1 MSKVA
6 SDNVISGKETIEETL
21 EETPVDLE
29 VVKDNLEEISKKVQN
44 IENRLSEEQENIGKI
59 IESVGEIRTEITATE
74 NMLVESPKGN
84 IQTKQNSPIY
94 FLGIVFVIIIFWIVG
109 CLLER
114 LINKIKSWLE
124 RLINGIKSGLE
135 RLINGIKSWLER
147 LINGIKSWLERLING
162 IKSWLERINKKIPGR
177 KWLINI
183 IIKVQKRVRKPRNSE
198 GQIREYTKLSAE
210 DIFDQFR
217 KKYKE
222 KDKKWIIVIVM
233 IILSYFIMPLLYLQF
248 VKWFR
253 NYKYFSSLLMIGPAV
268 SCLAVLSNKKFKK
281 IPNIPALV
289 LCIWL
294 VMLSLFYIDDIEL
307 DGYIILLISLFYYSI
322 FLFSIIHFQ
331 YTSFKDCT
339 LSEAYKTINAIIKN
353 NSIII
358 AQDSFDMLVLSS
370 SKIENDVIE
379 AIKSVLSFLGT
390 LGIISFT
397 KKYFNAYIKN
407 LLENDTLDSIVTMIA
422 SLIILLPI
430 FYFLYRDFKWKADLY
445 KKVLKDMQFTY
456 TLKGKLDY
464 DEK

>member
-114 LINKIKSWLE
+114 LINKIKSGLE
-124 RLINGIKSGLE
+124 RLINGIKSG
-135 RLINGIKSWLER
+135 LER

>member
-124 RLINGIKSGLE
+124 RLINGIKSG
-135 RLINGIKSWLER
+135 LER

>member
-1 MSKVA
+1 MYHNVEKAHKKGASVSVMSKVA
-6 SDNVISGKETIEETL
+6 SENVISGKETLEETL

-59 IESVGEIRTEITATE
+59 IESVGEIQVEISAIE
-74 NMLVESPKGN
+74 NMRVESPKGN
-84 IQTKQNSPIY
+84 AQTKQNSFIC
-94 FLGIVFVIIIFWIVG
+94 FLGFAFVIIIIFGIVG
-109 CLLER
+109 CF
-114 LINKIKSWLE
+114 LE
-124 RLINGIKSGLE
+124 RLINGIE
-135 RLINGIKSWLER
+135 
-147 LINGIKSWLERLING
+147 SWLERLING

-183 IIKVQKRVRKPRNSE
+183 IIKVQKRERKPRNSE

-430 FYFLYRDFKWKADLY
+430 FYFLYRDFNWKADLY

>member
-6 SDNVISGKETIEETL
+6 SENVISGKETLEETL

-59 IESVGEIRTEITATE
+59 IESVGEIQVEISAIE
-74 NMLVESPKGN
+74 NMRVESPKGN
-84 IQTKQNSPIY
+84 AQTKQNSFIC
-94 FLGIVFVIIIFWIVG
+94 FLGFAFVIIIIFGIVG
-109 CLLER
+109 CF
-114 LINKIKSWLE
+114 LE
-124 RLINGIKSGLE
+124 RLINGIE
-135 RLINGIKSWLER
+135 
-147 LINGIKSWLERLING
+147 SWLERLING

-183 IIKVQKRVRKPRNSE
+183 IIKVQKRERKPRNSE
-198 GQIREYTKLSAE
+198 GQIREYKKLSAE
-210 DIFDQFR
+210 DIVDQFR

-430 FYFLYRDFKWKADLY
+430 FYFLYRDFNWKADLY

>member
-1 MSKVA
+1 M
-6 SDNVISGKETIEETL
+6 
-21 EETPVDLE
+21 
-29 VVKDNLEEISKKVQN
+29 
-44 IENRLSEEQENIGKI
+44 
-59 IESVGEIRTEITATE
+59 
-74 NMLVESPKGN
+74 
-84 IQTKQNSPIY
+84 
-94 FLGIVFVIIIFWIVG
+94 
-109 CLLER
+109 
-114 LINKIKSWLE
+114 
-124 RLINGIKSGLE
+124 
-135 RLINGIKSWLER
+135 
-147 LINGIKSWLERLING
+147 
-162 IKSWLERINKKIPGR
+162 
-177 KWLINI
+177 
-183 IIKVQKRVRKPRNSE
+183 
-198 GQIREYTKLSAE
+198 
-210 DIFDQFR
+210 
-217 KKYKE
+217 
-222 KDKKWIIVIVM
+222 M

-430 FYFLYRDFKWKADLY
+430 FYFLYRDFNWKADLY

>member
-114 LINKIKSWLE
+114 LINKIKS
-124 RLINGIKSGLE
+124 G
-135 RLINGIKSWLER
+135 
-147 LINGIKSWLERLING
+147 LERLING

>member
-6 SDNVISGKETIEETL
+6 SENVISGKEALEETL

-59 IESVGEIRTEITATE
+59 IESVGEIRVEISAIE
-74 NMLVESPKGN
+74 NMKVESPKGN
-84 IQTKQNSPIY
+84 VQTKQNSFIC
-94 FLGIVFVIIIFWIVG
+94 FLGIAFVIIIIFGIVG

-124 RLINGIKSGLE
+124 QL
-135 RLINGIKSWLER
+135 
-147 LINGIKSWLERLING
+147 
-162 IKSWLERINKKIPGR
+162 INKKIPWLEQLINKIKSWR
-177 KWLINI
+177 EWLINT
-183 IIKVQKRVRKPRNSE
+183 IKKLIKSRNPEEQTRK
-198 GQIREYTKLSAE
+198 YTKLSAE

-430 FYFLYRDFKWKADLY
+430 FYFLYRDFNWKADLY

-456 TLKGKLDY
+456 TLKGTLGD

>member
-6 SDNVISGKETIEETL
+6 SENVISGKEALEETL

-59 IESVGEIRTEITATE
+59 IESVGEIRVEISAIE
-74 NMLVESPKGN
+74 NMKVESPKGN
-84 IQTKQNSPIY
+84 VQTKQNSFIC
-94 FLGIVFVIIIFWIVG
+94 FLGIAFVIIIIFGIVG

-124 RLINGIKSGLE
+124 QLINK
-135 RLINGIKSWLER
+135 IKSWLEQ
-147 LINGIKSWLERLING
+147 L
-162 IKSWLERINKKIPGR
+162 INKKIPWLEQLINKIKSWR
-177 KWLINI
+177 EWLINT
-183 IIKVQKRVRKPRNSE
+183 IKKLIKSRNPEEQTRK
-198 GQIREYTKLSAE
+198 YTKLSAE

-430 FYFLYRDFKWKADLY
+430 FYFLYRDFNWKADLY

-456 TLKGKLDY
+456 TLKGTLGD

>member
-162 IKSWLERINKKIPGR
+162 IKTWPTRINKKIPGR

>member
-1 MSKVA
+1 M
-6 SDNVISGKETIEETL
+6 
-21 EETPVDLE
+21 
-29 VVKDNLEEISKKVQN
+29 
-44 IENRLSEEQENIGKI
+44 R
-59 IESVGEIRTEITATE
+59 
-74 NMLVESPKGN
+74 VESPKGN
-84 IQTKQNSPIY
+84 AQTKQNSFIC
-94 FLGIVFVIIIFWIVG
+94 FLGFAFVIIIIFGIVG
-109 CLLER
+109 CFLER
-114 LINKIKSWLE
+114 LINGIESWLE
-124 RLINGIKSGLE
+124 RLINGIKP
-135 RLINGIKSWLER
+135 
-147 LINGIKSWLERLING
+147 
-162 IKSWLERINKKIPGR
+162 WLERINKKIPGR

-430 FYFLYRDFKWKADLY
+430 FYFLYRDFNWKADLY

>member
-6 SDNVISGKETIEETL
+6 SENVISGKETLEETL

-59 IESVGEIRTEITATE
+59 IESVGEIQVEISAIE
-74 NMLVESPKGN
+74 NMRVESPKGN
-84 IQTKQNSPIY
+84 AQTKQNSFIC
-94 FLGIVFVIIIFWIVG
+94 FLGFAFVIIIIFGIVG
-109 CLLER
+109 CF
-114 LINKIKSWLE
+114 LE
-124 RLINGIKSGLE
+124 RLINGIE
-135 RLINGIKSWLER
+135 
-147 LINGIKSWLERLING
+147 SWLERLING

-183 IIKVQKRVRKPRNSE
+183 IIKVQKRERKPRNSE

-430 FYFLYRDFKWKADLY
+430 FYFLYRDFNWKADLY